1 MMLSNRITANSRELK
16 PANQARK
23 RMVNDRRDCHPAGC
37 VNPPDRPP
45 PPHAAGVLARPLPDS
60 EPLEFGLA
68 LCLQSEVA
76 RCSAM
81 FCRGVSVS
89 KSFLTGHTH
98 TPLRLTVCCCSLF
111 FNFSFLVGH
120 GQHVILLRFSRSRC

>member
-1 MMLSNRITANSRELK
+1 MTAKSRELK
-16 PANQARK
+16 PANQARN
-23 RMVNDRRDCHPAGC
+23 RMVKDRRDCHPAGC

-45 PPHAAGVLARPLPDS
+45 PAHAAGVLARPLPDS

-89 KSFLTGHTH
+89 KSFLTGHAHTLSHTH
-98 TPLRLTVCCCSLF
+98 TASAYRLILLF
-111 FNFSFLVGH
+111 FHLSFLIGMY
-120 GQHVILLRFSRSRC
+120 FY